1 MKKYKRKE
9 NLVWE
14 EVGDELIIL
23 DHEKGKVYTLNK
35 TAKEI
40 WECLVTNKTLDE
52 VFDYMKNKYKNDD
65 IIKEDIKEI
74 IVKLSEEN

>member
-14 EVGDELIIL
+14 EIGEELIIL

-40 WECLVTNKTLDE
+40 WKCIATNKTLDE
-52 VFDYMKNKYKNDD
+52 VYTCMRDKYKNDV
-65 IIKEDIKEI
+65 IVEKDIKEI
-74 IVKLSEEN
+74 VGKLSKDN